1 MERTDYRVKDAKGKE
16 AFVKWALLICALFGV
31 LALFSIAVFL
41 FATGTP
47 FIFKTGFSSFFF
59 SSDWKPINGR
69 YGILS
74 LFTSTMLVTLFSTLL
89 GGAIGLFAAIALF
102 RFVPKAFKKPC
113 SFAISVL
120 SGIPSVIYGLF
131 GIDFIVPF
139 IRDYVAT
146 DGSGYGIAA
155 ATAVLSIMI
164 LPTMVSFTLDA
175 LNAVDRSYYEGA
187 LSLGASREMALMKV
201 VVPAARSGI
210 FAALVLSSGRA
221 MGETMAVIMVIG
233 NRPNL
238 TIDPFQSTLTL
249 TGAIALGATEYS
261 DDAKTS
267 LIAVGAVLFALT
279 FIVNLVFAIVKGRD
293 KKC

>member
-1 MERTDYRVKDAKGKE
+1 MERANRTGRIKE
-16 AFVKWALLICALFGV
+16 GIVKWALFGCALFGV
-31 LALFSIAVFL
+31 LAVISIAIFL
-41 FATGTP
+41 FATGIP
-47 FIFKTGFSSFFF
+47 FMAKNGFGSFFL
-59 SSDWKPINGR
+59 SSTWRPTASSPE
-69 YGILS
+69 YGLLA
-74 LFTSTMLVTLFSTLL
+74 LFCTTIIVTLLSTAL
-89 GGAIGLFAAIALF
+89 GGGLGLLTAMCLF
-102 RFVPKAFKKPC
+102 RFVPKQLKRPL
-113 SFAISVL
+113 SFLISIL

-131 GIDFIVPF
+131 GVNVIVPF
-139 IRDYVAT
+139 LRDYISPT
-146 DGSGYGIAA
+146 GMGYGIFA
-155 ATAVLSIMI
+155 ATLVLSIMI